1 MGGKQLVHLNP
12 ISTEEHSLTRQVQLT
27 MDPLRCPRCKKTFSL
42 KSNLLQHLAAAKN
55 VLCHDAYYKRSTLP
69 NLGKRPQQQNAA
81 PGNKK
86 RLMDNIQMALQQ
98 TRATAPPT
106 EPTQQSD
113 VAVDDQ
119 GSDDFPL
126 PNDASDEEP
135 APIQSDDPPCINV
148 GNGLDNGL
156 STFRAYLNQPQRSDL
171 MPNEKAAIE
180 LMSLMDTKGGSV
192 ALYEAIMD
200 WHLRHL
206 MGNQSQKIS
215 ADKLHGELIKR
226 YGMQPVLP
234 YEKKVRLD
242 TEEGEVPIVCHD
254 CEAQTVDLLT
264 DPRLEET
271 DYLFPNNDPEG
282 APPEEWEFLAD
293 IDTGRAYRETY
304 KKIIEPRPY
313 TDCGRRRVLCP
324 YIFYLDSCVTGQTQN
339 QEVEI
344 LKFTVGL
351 LNQRARR
358 QKWAWRELGIV
369 HHAAKGKGAAKNI
382 VRESDHLDAK
392 DYIEDLEHRRHFA
405 KQETSNLG
413 DFGLT
418 PEKETL
424 ASCIVAQDLHRML
437 RVMLESY
444 KKIEEE
450 GGIDWDLPK
459 DGSTRYLRLVPVL
472 LFFKV
477 DGKEADKVC
486 LQYTNKSEKVKCL
499 CNVCCCPT
507 DHSHDAYRDDEL
519 KTVPMIKSL
528 VAENKG
534 KELKDMSQHV
544 AENAFHDIRFGLHN
558 HCGIHGATCLESLHS
573 IQLGQFGY
581 SRGCFF
587 LQTGKDS
594 KLSTEINNIATAFGT
609 YLGRQSFKSMPRTTF
624 NRGIQGGKVMAHE
637 MTGLL
642 LVLTLTLRCTKGRDA
657 ILSMARG
664 DQKKHFPDEH
674 AINNWIMLLEAQLQY
689 EAWAKEEKME
699 VELVERA
706 RTKMREYMNMC
717 KLVQRRD
724 LLEVGMGHNTKNHHA
739 QKHLADSILD
749 FGVPENLNT
758 FDNERHH
765 RPDKR
770 TAQRAQKQAA
780 KFDIQMG
787 QKIQECRAVAFGMEE
802 IKGRCKWHYLRQRE
816 VEEVEVV
823 SSFKPILAGAKWTVS
838 KIKGTGEVKVVCHS
852 KSKSKQ
858 ESWSDKYIFEVV
870 TDLLEYCSD
879 YLNEVYLH
887 EEVKVYDDSVEG
899 KKQVYRA
906 SPHKDG
912 KPWYDWAIF
921 DLSKPESPSVHD
933 RIPCHIKCIVDLTS
947 LPLEAQET
955 IGRAADVYCVVE
967 PAYRNDQREELYRSE
982 FWESYIKKPSVLP
995 NQSTTR
1001 NMTLVVSLSKLRETA
1016 VVVPD
1021 LGNTNKRAVLK
1032 LLKPNL
1038 WAGLFRGWLA
1048 QPHRRMY
1055 ERIEPHKTKREY
1067 SKKDANPS

>member
-1 MGGKQLVHLNP
+1 
-12 ISTEEHSLTRQVQLT
+12 
-27 MDPLRCPRCKKTFSL
+27 
-42 KSNLLQHLAAAKN
+42 
-55 VLCHDAYYKRSTLP
+55 
-69 NLGKRPQQQNAA
+69 
-81 PGNKK
+81 
-86 RLMDNIQMALQQ
+86 MDNIETVLQQ
-98 TRATAPPT
+98 TGARLQHA
-106 EPTQQSD
+106 EPTGQSD

-119 GSDDFPL
+119 DSFDFPL
-126 PNDASDEEP
+126 PDGGSDEEQVP
-135 APIQSDDPPCINV
+135 TQSEDPRDINA
-148 GNGLDNGL
+148 GNGLDIGL
-156 STFRAYLNQPQRSDL
+156 TRFRAYLNQPQRSDL

-180 LMSLMDTKGGSV
+180 LMSLMDTKGGSI
-192 ALYEAIMD
+192 ALYEAIID
-200 WHLRHL
+200 WHVRHL
-206 MGNQSQKIS
+206 TGNQSQTIS
-215 ADKLHGELIKR
+215 ADKLHGDLVKR
-226 YGMQPVLP
+226 YGMEPVLP
-234 YEKKVRLD
+234 YEKRVRLD

-264 DPRLEET
+264 DPRLEES

-282 APPEEWEFLAD
+282 APPEEWDILAD

-304 KKIIEPRPY
+304 KQIIQPRPY

-392 DYIEDLEHRRHFA
+392 DYIEDIEHRRHFA
-405 KQETSNLG
+405 KQMTSNLG

-424 ASCIVAQDLHRML
+424 ASCIAAQDLHRML

-450 GGIDWDLPK
+450 GGIDWDLPFR
-459 DGSTRYLRLVPVL
+459 GQVRYIRLVPVL
-472 LFFKV
+472 IFFKV

-507 DHSHDAYRDDEL
+507 DQSHDAYRDDEL

-528 VAENKG
+528 VMQSKG
-534 KELKDMSQHV
+534 KELKDMSQHL
-544 AENAFHDIRFGLHN
+544 AENAFHDVRFGLHN
-558 HCGIHGATCLESLHS
+558 QCGVHGATCLESLHS

-594 KLSTEINNIATAFGT
+594 NLSTEINNIATALGT
-609 YLGRQSFKSMPRTTF
+609 YLGRQSHKSMPRTTF

-642 LVLTLTLRCTKGRDA
+642 LVLTLTLRCAKGRDA
-657 ILSMARG
+657 ILRMARG
-664 DQKKHFPDEH
+664 EQKKYFPDEY

-689 EAWAKEEKME
+689 EAWAKEDKME
-699 VELVERA
+699 VALVVRA
-706 RTKMREYMNMC
+706 KTKIREYMNMC
-717 KLVQRRD
+717 MLVQRRD
-724 LLEVGMGHNTKNHHA
+724 LLDVGMGHDTKNHHA
-739 QKHLADSILD
+739 QKHLPDSILD

-770 TAQRAQKQAA
+770 TAQRTQKQAA

-802 IKGRCKWHYLRQRE
+802 IQGRCKWRYFSSRE
-816 VEEVEVV
+816 VEEAEDV
-823 SSFKPILAGAKWTVS
+823 SPFDPIVGGAKWTVS
-838 KIKGTGEVKVVCHS
+838 KIKGTGEVKVTCHS
-852 KSKSKQ
+852 RAKSRQ
-858 ESWSDKYIFEVV
+858 ESWSDKYIFELVLE
-870 TDLLEYCSD
+870 LLEYCSD
-879 YLNEVYLH
+879 YLREVCLH
-887 EEVKVYDDSVEG
+887 EEVRVYDATAEG
-899 KKQVYRA
+899 KKQICRA
-906 SPHKDG
+906 SPQKDG

-947 LPLEAQET
+947 LPSDAKEG
-955 IGRAADVYCVVE
+955 IGKAADVYCIVE
-967 PAYRNDQREELYRSE
+967 PAYRNDQREEQHRSE
-982 FWESYIKKPSVLP
+982 FWVAHLKQPSVHP
-995 NQSTTR
+995 NHSTTK
-1001 NMTLVVSLSKLRETA
+1001 NKAVVVPISKLRETA

-1021 LGNTNKRAVLK
+1021 LGNTNNRAVLM

-1038 WAGLFRGWLA
+1038 WAGMFKGWLE
-1048 QPHRRMY
+1048 QPHRRLYDRM
-1055 ERIEPHKTKREY
+1055 EPHKTKSERISE
-1067 SKKDANPS
+1067 KANPS